1 MPLDPERRAKFGQG
15 AIKKVN
21 AAMNALDAAEATP
34 DIDKAFQTY
43 ASFTGDAVQTAHAL
57 GIPPAEVLRLAE
69 QHGWAGRLK
78 SIFDLRKS
86 GKPQDVERAISRTIN
101 FVQAH
106 RMRIVLD
113 RVVNELYSKSGAEL
127 VDLCISNRHDSDG
140 KVIGQTLNL
149 KPYTELAAALEK
161 VHMMTYYAL
170 TDSPGERKQRKPEA
184 DDGPTL
190 QDIHSQIAAAM
201 AGQSQ
206 TPKQMLDDEAKR
218 QGQQASSPPNP
229 TP

>member
-1 MPLDPERRAKFGQG
+1 MPLDPEKKVKFGQN
-15 AIKKVN
+15 AVKK
-21 AAMNALDAAEATP
+21 AHASIAEFDSVDTRP

-43 ASFTGDAVQTAHAL
+43 ASFSGDAIQTAHVL
-57 GIPPAEVLRLAE
+57 GIAPAEVLHLAE

-78 SIFDLRKS
+78 SIFELRKS
-86 GKPQDVERAISRTIN
+86 GKPQDIERAISRTVN

-113 RVVNELYSKSGAEL
+113 RIVNELYTKSGAEL
-127 VDLCISNRHDSDG
+127 VDLCISDRKDKDG
-140 KVIGQTLNL
+140 NTIGQTLNL

-161 VHMMTYYAL
+161 VHLMTYYSL
-170 TDSPGERKQRKPEA
+170 SDSPGERKQRKPE

-206 TPKQMLDDEAKR
+206 TPQQLLDEESKR
-218 QGQQASSPPNP
+218 QGEQAAK
-229 TP
+229 